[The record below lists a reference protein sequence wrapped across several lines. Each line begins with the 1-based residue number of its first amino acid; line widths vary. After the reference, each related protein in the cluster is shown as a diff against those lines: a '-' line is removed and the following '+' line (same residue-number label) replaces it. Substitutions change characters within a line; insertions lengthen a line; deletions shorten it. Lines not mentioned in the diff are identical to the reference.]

1 MKNISESKTY
11 WFVSNLQTDGTFQT
25 GSMKNR
31 QSNWIRHGCTSDH
44 HFRAHFV
51 SSSMFTYFPF
61 GAASTHK
68 PTNHF
73 LAYNKSLFIMSG
85 SDSNKNEIY
94 ISQKKLKTRATT
106 NNFEEIS
113 ISCVLNFN
121 FAIVFC
127 ITNDSP
133 LKIKSSKSVHVEIMM
148 IVNTRKEKFATA
160 RPNDKAAF
168 FKLFKYRRWTIV
180 ACVLCVPRH
189 WHAWKGK
196 TICTRNRREFQEL
209 CAAIKCRKK
218 ELSTSFGIHSHA
230 KL

>member
-1 MKNISESKTY
+1 
-11 WFVSNLQTDGTFQT
+11 
-25 GSMKNR
+25 
-31 QSNWIRHGCTSDH
+31 
-44 HFRAHFV
+44 
-51 SSSMFTYFPF
+51 MFTYFPF
-61 GAASTHK
+61 GADSTHK

-85 SDSNKNEIY
+85 NDSNKNEIY
-94 ISQKKLKTRATT
+94 ISQKKNVWKRERPQIILK
-106 NNFEEIS
+106 EIS

-133 LKIKSSKSVHVEIMM
+133 LKIKSSKSLHVEIMM
-148 IVNTRKEKFATA
+148 IVNTRKEKFASA

-168 FKLFKYRRWTIV
+168 FILFKYRRWTIV

-196 TICTRNRREFQEL
+196 TICTRNRREFREL

-230 KL
+230 SL